1 MKLIKTV
8 DAVGQVLCHDITQI
22 IPGVTKDAVFRKGH
36 IIRPEDIQ
44 INTLE
49 DIMLD
54 QLKHEIMQS
63 FLERCKEEVL
73 QMMTLQWDAEEAR
86 RVQEEEY
93 QEELSAATAK
103 SKAEGLAEATMKIIR
118 NLLKMKQLSYKDS
131 ADSTDTTVNDVIR
144 IAKESHLAY

>member
-1 MKLIKTV
+1 M
-8 DAVGQVLCHDITQI
+8 ANRQY
-22 IPGVTKDAVFRKGH
+22 KDSVFRMFMNNPAELAKFYQAIRPDT

-118 NLLKMKQLSYKDS
+118 NLLKMKQLSYKDI

>member
-1 MKLIKTV
+1 MANRKY
-8 DAVGQVLCHDITQI
+8 
-22 IPGVTKDAVFRKGH
+22 KDSVFRMFMNNPVELAKFYQAIRPDT

-118 NLLKMKQLSYKDS
+118 NLLKKKQLSYKDI

>member
-1 MKLIKTV
+1 M
-8 DAVGQVLCHDITQI
+8 ANRQY
-22 IPGVTKDAVFRKGH
+22 KDSVFRMFMNNPVELAKFYQAIRPDT

-118 NLLKMKQLSYKDS
+118 NLLKKKQLSYKDI